1 MPHKT
6 RTYQSFHTE
15 TSKYPDIYAEYRG
28 ASVENAAD
36 HHDVV
41 LKDEPFREIKAAAR
55 ASNKSTAKRNDL
67 HPYVRPLTLSDV
79 ESCVTMEAHS
89 FSENERCTR
98 DKIIYRLTKSS
109 ELSLGLF
116 ATASSGSRLA
126 QDVTATS
133 ALPVDSARPER
144 KEVLIGMIVATKCRD
159 RTVDDDAMAYPPDYK
174 EAHPQPSPL
183 GHQEE
188 GRTIA
193 LHSLAVL
200 PRHRGKGMGRTIL
213 TSFVQRMASAGTADR
228 ISLIAHDYLI
238 KFYNKFGFENVGQST
253 AQFGG
258 GGWHDFII
266 ECEDVRKGA
275 L

>member
-1 MPHKT
+1 MT
-6 RTYQSFHTE
+6 QYVS
-15 TSKYPDIYAEYRG
+15 G
-28 ASVENAAD
+28 
-36 HHDVV
+36 HD
-41 LKDEPFREIKAAAR
+41 A
-55 ASNKSTAKRNDL
+55 L

-79 ESCVTMEAHS
+79 ESCVTMEVHS
-89 FSENERCTR
+89 FAEHERCTR
-98 DKIIYRLTKSS
+98 DKIVYRLTKSS

-116 ATASSGSRLA
+116 ATAPTGSRLA
-126 QDVTATS
+126 QDATAAT
-133 ALPVDSARPER
+133 ALPIDSMFPDR

-159 RTVDDDAMAYPPDYK
+159 RTVLDDAMGYPDNYREPMS
-174 EAHPQPSPL
+174 PPSVL
-183 GHQEE
+183 GHQED

-213 TSFVQRMASAGTADR
+213 TSFIQRMASAGTADR

-238 KFYNKFGFENVGQST
+238 KFYEKFGFQNVGESS

-266 ECEDVRKGA
+266 EV
-275 L
+275 